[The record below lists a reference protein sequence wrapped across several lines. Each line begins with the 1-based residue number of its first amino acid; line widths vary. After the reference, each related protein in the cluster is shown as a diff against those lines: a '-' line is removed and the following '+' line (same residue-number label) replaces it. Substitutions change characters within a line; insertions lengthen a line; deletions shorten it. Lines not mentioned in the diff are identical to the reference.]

1 MRQAGKVEQDF
12 SLLLPGCLF
21 HRTAILSGWM
31 GEHRLSVTPPGV
43 GSLSNSGVG
52 YTEGSELSVCVEGGK
67 EGRRKGGRGWGHPSF
82 ESPFR

>member
-52 YTEGSELSVCVEGGK
+52 YTEGSAVSVGVEGGA
-67 EGRRKGGRGWGHPSF
+67 GGRGKKKREREW
-82 ESPFR
+82 RK